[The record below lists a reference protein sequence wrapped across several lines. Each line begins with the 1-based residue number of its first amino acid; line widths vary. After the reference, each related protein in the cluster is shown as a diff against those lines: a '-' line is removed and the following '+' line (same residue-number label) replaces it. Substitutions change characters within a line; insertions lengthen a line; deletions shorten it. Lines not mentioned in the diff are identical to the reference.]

1 MCGRCIPGEGYK
13 LKLLAPDFV
22 TIATTYGVAIPCPC
36 EEGNKFTVRTLGD
49 FPCAR
54 PHKRQE
60 WTNPDSM

>member
-1 MCGRCIPGEGYK
+1 MLGNIPGEGYK
-13 LKLLAPDFV
+13 IKPLSLENV
-22 TIATTYGVAIPCPC
+22 TFATAYGTAIPCPC
-36 EEGNKFTVRTLGD
+36 EEGSKFTVRTLGD